1 MSNKLEIN
9 RDRLF
14 TNGYR
19 KYLQSLTHGA
29 LVDFILTGS
38 NLSFTPA
45 QERSLL
51 LEELADEQARHERA
65 TKKINSLVHENRGLR
80 EQLDALQP
88 VNTSGSFATGAETNT
103 SDQATF
109 RIIDLET
116 NNVLYEGGTSPA
128 SEDDF
133 AKDLISLIFGGF
145 PTGVVENKRSYTSSA
160 EYLADHPD
168 AVSFITAGAIGV
180 TLTAGQIEVCEDLLE
195 QFDPYTETG
204 NGVGAIS
211 LVQIALPNDA
221 VGEAFTAKARELD
234 ISPVT
239 FATFIVNHCN

>member
-65 TKKINSLVHENRGLR
+65 TKKINSLAHENRCLR

-88 VNTSGSFATGAETNT
+88 VSTSGSFATDAETDT

-116 NNVLYEGGTSPA
+116 NNVLYEGGTFPA
-128 SEDDF
+128 SEDGF
-133 AKDLISLIFGGF
+133 AKNLFSLIFDGLT
-145 PTGVVENKRSYTSSA
+145 TGDVETKRVYTSAA
-160 EYLADHPD
+160 EYLEDYPD
-168 AVSFITAGAIGV
+168 AVTYITAGAVGTI
-180 TLTAGQIEVCEDLLE
+180 LTADQIDACEELLY
-195 QFDPYTETG
+195 QFYPYTEVG
-204 NGVGAIS
+204 RASGAIS
-211 LVQIALPNDA
+211 LVQIALPNDE
-221 VGEAFTAKARELD
+221 VGEAFTAKARELG
-234 ISPVT
+234 INPVT
-239 FATFIVNHCN
+239 FATFLVNHCN

>member
-88 VNTSGSFATGAETNT
+88 VNTSGSFATGAETDT

-116 NNVLYEGGTSPA
+116 NNVLYEGDITAS

-133 AKDLISLIFGGF
+133 AKNLFSLIFDGLT
-145 PTGVVENKRSYTSSA
+145 TGDVETKRVYTSAA
-160 EYLADHPD
+160 EYLEDYPD
-168 AVSFITAGAIGV
+168 AATYITAGAVGTI
-180 TLTAGQIEVCEDLLE
+180 LTAGQIDACEELLH
-195 QFDPYTETG
+195 QFDPYTEVG
-204 NGVGAIS
+204 SASGVIS
-211 LVQIALPNDA
+211 LVQIALPNGA
-221 VGEAFTAKARELD
+221 VGEDFTSKARELG
-234 ISPVT
+234 INPVT
-239 FATFIVNHCN
+239 FATFLVNHCN

>member
-51 LEELADEQARHERA
+51 LEELEDQQGRNARA
-65 TKKINSLVHENRGLR
+65 TKKINTLVHENRGLR

-88 VNTSGSFATGAETNT
+88 VNTSGSFATGAETDASN
-103 SDQATF
+103 QATL

-116 NNVLYEGGTSPA
+116 NNVLYEGDITAS

-133 AKDLISLIFGGF
+133 AKNLFSLIFDGLT
-145 PTGVVENKRSYTSSA
+145 TGDVETKRVYTSAA
-160 EYLADHPD
+160 EYLEDYPD
-168 AVSFITAGAIGV
+168 AVTYITAGAVGTI
-180 TLTAGQIEVCEDLLE
+180 LTADQIDACEELLD
-195 QFDPYTETG
+195 QFDPYTEVG
-204 NGVGAIS
+204 SASGVIS
-211 LVQIALPNDA
+211 LVQITLPNDA
-221 VGEAFTAKARELD
+221 AGEAFTAKARELG
-234 ISPVT
+234 INPVT
-239 FATFIVNHCN
+239 FATFLVNHCN

>member
-51 LEELADEQARHERA
+51 LEELMDEKSRHERA
-65 TKKINSLVHENRGLR
+65 TLKINSLVHENRGLR

-88 VNTSGSFATGAETNT
+88 VDTSGSFDIDAEPVELTA
-103 SDQATF
+103 QF
-109 RIIDLET
+109 KIVDLET
-116 NNVLYEGGTSPA
+116 NTTLHDG
-128 SEDDF
+128 
-133 AKDLISLIFGGF
+133 DLSTDPQTLAHQIIAVIFGGVLGE
-145 PTGVVENKRSYTSSA
+145 TVETKRVYTSA
-160 EYLADHPD
+160 GEYLADHPN
-168 AVSFITAGAIGV
+168 ATSFTSIGV
-180 TLTAGQIEVCEDLLE
+180 VGVPLSAGQIDSCEDLLE
-195 QFDPYTETG
+195 QFDPYTEVG
-204 NGVGAIS
+204 GINGKLATV
-211 LVQIALPNDA
+211 LVALPDDVTGDA
-221 VGEAFTAKARELD
+221 FVKKAHELRINPVAFA
-234 ISPVT
+234 S
-239 FATFIVNHCN
+239 FIINHYN

>member
-14 TNGYR
+14 TDGYR

-29 LVDFILTGS
+29 LVDFILRGS

-88 VNTSGSFATGAETNT
+88 VDTSGSFDSDAEPVELT
-103 SDQATF
+103 ARF
-109 RIIDLET
+109 KIVDLET
-116 NNVLYEGGTSPA
+116 NNVLYEGNIPA
-128 SEDDF
+128 SSEDDF
-133 AKDLISLIFGGF
+133 AKNLFSLIFDGLT
-145 PTGVVENKRSYTSSA
+145 TGDVETKRVYTSAA
-160 EYLADHPD
+160 EYLEDYPD
-168 AVSFITAGAIGV
+168 AVTYITAGAVGTI
-180 TLTAGQIEVCEDLLE
+180 LTACQIDACEELLH
-195 QFDPYTETG
+195 QFDPYTEVG
-204 NGVGAIS
+204 SASGVIS
-211 LVQIALPNDA
+211 FVQIALPNDA
-221 VGEAFTAKARELD
+221 VGEDFTSKARELG
-234 ISPVT
+234 INPVT
-239 FATFIVNHCN
+239 FATFLVNHCN